1 MDTLT
6 QHEAAVRAVID
17 GVYAAWTANDP
28 DAFVADYA
36 DDAIASLPGTYL
48 DGREAVRETMTAM
61 FAGSLRGSRALHEVR
76 AVRILGDT
84 AIVHSRGTVVLA
96 GRTDPEPWALET
108 WVLVRTTSWRVRAYH
123 NCPA

>member
-1 MDTLT
+1 
-6 QHEAAVRAVID
+6 
-17 GVYAAWTANDP
+17 
-28 DAFVADYA
+28 
-36 DDAIASLPGTYL
+36 
-48 DGREAVRETMTAM
+48 M

-84 AIVHSRGTVVLA
+84 AIVHGKGTAVLA

-108 WVLVRTTSWRVRAYH
+108 WVLARAASAWQVRAYH